1 MQVICELA
9 FKLQSVS
16 MSWDNVVLIIYIAE
30 AKENDLYC
38 KNEPPSN

>member
-1 MQVICELA
+1 
-9 FKLQSVS
+9 